1 LAVGEQLG
9 RSSVHTIDQKMV
21 DAFADLSGDHQWIHV
36 DPERAKTGPYGTT
49 IVHGLLTLAISQHL
63 AHEVWDV
70 VTRKFGLNYGSNKVR
85 FPAPLP
91 VPAQISVVVELLEV
105 GERGDLIQVGT
116 RVTTEAVG
124 IEKPV
129 CVFEPIVLY
138 QM

>member
-1 LAVGEQLG
+1 
-9 RSSVHTIDQKMV
+9 MV

-36 DPERAKTGPYGTT
+36 DTEWAKTGPYGTT
-49 IVHGLLTLAISQHL
+49 IVHGLLTLTISQHL
-63 AHEVWDV
+63 GHEVWDV
-70 VTRKFGLNYGSNKVR
+70 VTRKFGLNYGSDKVR

-91 VPAQISVVVELLEV
+91 VPAQIFVVVELLEV
-105 GERGDLIQVGT
+105 GERGGLIQVRT